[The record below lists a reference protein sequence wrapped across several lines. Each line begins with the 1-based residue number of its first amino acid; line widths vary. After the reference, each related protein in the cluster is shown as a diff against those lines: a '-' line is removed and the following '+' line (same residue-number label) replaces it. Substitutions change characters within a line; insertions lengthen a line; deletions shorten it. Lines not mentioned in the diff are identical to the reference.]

1 MQYFHIFGGIG
12 SQINGSV
19 LEQLNT
25 EKARPCST
33 CHSL

>member
-25 EKARPCST
+25 EKYSKK
-33 CHSL
+33 